1 MLEYATIRFASPS
14 CPTREEAFDEAFSQ
28 FLTSD
33 IHTTVNQLYPLSPRL
48 YSTQQL
54 TEFILTH
61 RLR

>member
-14 CPTREEAFDEAFSQ
+14 CPTREGAFDEAFSQ
-28 FLTSD
+28 FLTSG
-33 IHTTVNQLYPLSPRL
+33 IHITVNQLFSLSPRL

-54 TEFILTH
+54 TEFILMH